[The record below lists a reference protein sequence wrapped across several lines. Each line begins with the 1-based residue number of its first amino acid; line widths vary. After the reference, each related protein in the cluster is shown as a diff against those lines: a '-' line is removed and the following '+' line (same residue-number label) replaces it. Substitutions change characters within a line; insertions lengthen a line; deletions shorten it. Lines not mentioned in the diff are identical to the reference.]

1 MVATKQKQESGIS
14 IVVPLYNEEGSV
26 RESVEHILDI
36 MQGMECPTELIVVD
50 DGSTDGS
57 AQQLDGLQK
66 RLKLVSHIG
75 NRGYGAALKT
85 GIQKAQYPLVA
96 ITDADGELPV
106 EELPRLIAGMEKAD
120 MVVGARTGSQ
130 VYVPL
135 IRRPAKWLLNLLAN
149 YLSDTHIPDLNSGFR
164 VFRKDIVKRYF
175 HILPNRFS
183 FTSTI
188 TLAMIA
194 DGFTVH
200 FQSVNCHRRTAGQSK
215 VRPSDA
221 VGFMILIMRTVT
233 YFNPLRTFVPVFL
246 ALLALAVGKLAY
258 DVFWEHNITDTTTLL
273 WLMSLQV
280 LLIGVVAD
288 LVVRRDRH
296 E

>member
-1 MVATKQKQESGIS
+1 MVAAEKKQELGVS
-14 IVVPLYNEEGSV
+14 IVVPLFNEEGSA
-26 RESVEHILDI
+26 REATDRILDV
-36 MQGMECPTELIVVD
+36 MQGMECPSELIIVD
-50 DGSTDGS
+50 DGSTDSS
-57 AQQLDGLQK
+57 AQQLNGLRK
-66 RLKLVSHIG
+66 RLKLISHKV

-85 GIQKAQYPLVA
+85 GIQKARYPLVA
-96 ITDADGELPV
+96 IMDADGELPV
-106 EELPRLIAGMEKAD
+106 EELPKLISGMKGAD
-120 MVVGARTGSQ
+120 MVVGARTGAQ

-135 IRRPAKWLLNLLAN
+135 IRRPAKWLLNKLAN

-164 VFRKDIVKRYF
+164 VFQKNIVQRYF

-200 FQSVNCHRRTAGQSK
+200 FESVNCQRRAAGKSK

-221 VGFMILIMRTVT
+221 VGFLILIMRTVT

-246 ALLALAVGKLAY
+246 ALLTLAVCKLGY